1 MLGIMSQPIT
11 SPTEPQPPAPHP
23 EPVPESQPAA
33 LKVAKLA
40 AAFFVAIIAVASAGI
55 GFTLMPF
62 SPEIGGAAIAFSASM
77 FALAGYLVYSGS
89 GSDLSSRTVT
99 EI

>member
-1 MLGIMSQPIT
+1 MLGIMSQPI
-11 SPTEPQPPAPHP
+11 SSQTEPQPPVSQP
-23 EPVPESQPAA
+23 EPESHSAA

-40 AAFFVAIIAVASAGI
+40 AAFFVAIIGVASAGI

-89 GSDLSSRTVT
+89 GSDLSSRTVSQV
-99 EI
+99 